1 MSNYRVPA
9 YKCVLVRERS
19 VLLDTKI
26 TGSEAAIAL
35 SVKELGDSPC
45 EQLIVFVL
53 DTKHKV
59 IGQVTVTVGTLDAS
73 LVHPREVFRP
83 AIVLNGAA
91 IIVAHNHPSGD
102 LTPSI
107 QDRAV
112 CDRLKKAGEII
123 GIQVLDS
130 IIVNHEHGISMQET
144 RDF

>member
-9 YKCVLVRERS
+9 YKCVLVRERT

-26 TGSEAAIAL
+26 TGSDAAVAL
-35 SVKELGDSPC
+35 AVKELGDSPC
-45 EQLIVFVL
+45 EQFVVFVL
-53 DTKHKV
+53 DTKNKV
-59 IGQVTVTVGTLDAS
+59 IGQMTITVGTLDAS

-83 AIVLNGAA
+83 AILLNAAA

-107 QDRAV
+107 QDRSV
-112 CDRLKKAGEII
+112 CDRLKKAGEVL

-130 IIVNHEHGISMQET
+130 IIVNHERGISMLET
-144 RDF
+144 GDF